1 MEPDEQNLALSQ
13 GLLGLG
19 AGLLSGSFGHY
30 GAMAPALGQGAA
42 GFGQGYGNAMR
53 YNLESQQ
60 LKMLQQNY
68 QRQNAQMDLANS
80 FVRAHPEM
88 FGGAGVGGGNGGGG
102 QQPMVPGTSTSPY
115 VLSPQTQAS
124 MQQPQQPPADPRV
137 TAAQYQM
144 LLGVTKGDPAAIGS
158 ANEQLYPKGLVQREG
173 PIVNPFDGREIA
185 PAPPKLPEGFGM
197 KRNATGQYEIF
208 QVPGSNLIPKQAG
221 DVAGATTEAREKA
234 MDPRTFVE
242 VPQGTQ
248 GKKMVPRSSL
258 LPQNPAPVVPGSAA
272 VVPPQGRSFGMTPG
286 LEQETMSKDLATA
299 RSGYTNT
306 ALAAQESLPS
316 IQLMKTALISG
327 LKTNNLAEY
336 TNGFGGWMKA
346 LGIDPTQYGLND
358 PTNTQEFTKGA
369 TKLVADMTRALGG
382 REPFQAMQFVQKG
395 NPGLGNTVDANVKL
409 VALAEGTKLWEIRRD
424 QEAQAWADKHGGTTD
439 GFIQNF
445 QMRNPVQTFWQKS
458 FDEIKKQM
466 PDNSIIVKPYNPNG
480 GSLNMGPVEKG
491 SPTFVVPKG
500 WDVKVIK

>member
-68 QRQNAQMDLANS
+68 QRQNMMMELATKYL
-80 FVRAHPEM
+80 
-88 FGGAGVGGGNGGGG
+88 GGGGVGGGNGGGMGGG

-124 MQQPQQPPADPRV
+124 MQQPQQNQQPPQNQQQSLANLGLLFGIGKMDPS
-137 TAAQYQM
+137 
-144 LLGVTKGDPAAIGS
+144 AILA
-158 ANEQLYPKGLVQREG
+158 ANEQLNPKGAAVREG
-173 PIVNPFDGREIA
+173 GMANPYNGDQIL
-185 PAPPKLPEGFGM
+185 PPMLKTVEGLAQRYNPTT
-197 KRNATGQYEIF
+197 KQYEYYKP
-208 QVPGSNLIPKQAG
+208 VGSDLVAQQAG
-221 DVAGATTEAREKA
+221 AVAGATTKA
-234 MDPRTFVE
+234 KEEVMDPRTPVE
-242 VPQGTQ
+242 VPMGTR
-248 GKKMVPRSSL
+248 GKQMKMRSEL
-258 LPQNPAPVVPGSAA
+258 LPQGQPNPMAPGAS
-272 VVPPQGRSFGMTPG
+272 VVPPQGGSFGMTPG
-286 LEQETMSKDLATA
+286 LEQETLSKDLATA

-327 LKTNNLAEY
+327 LKTNNLTEY

-358 PTNTQEFTKGA
+358 PTNTQEFSKGA

-409 VALAEGTKLWEIRRD
+409 VALAEGTKLWEIKRD

-458 FDEIKKQM
+458 FDELKKQM

-480 GSLNMGPVEKG
+480 NSLNMGPVEKNYATQ
-491 SPTFVVPKG
+491 PIPKG
-500 WDVKVIK
+500 WSVKEK